1 MERSLGVVKRATI
14 SRAKADE
21 TWRKAIREA
30 VAFGNSHRAVAEAAG
45 VTHTRVQ
52 QILRGE

>member
-1 MERSLGVVKRATI
+1 MHPLTRVQRATVKR
-14 SRAKADE
+14 RAAE
-21 TWRKAIREA
+21 AEWRAAIRAA
-30 VAFGNSHRAVAEAAG
+30 VAGGSSHRAVAEAAG